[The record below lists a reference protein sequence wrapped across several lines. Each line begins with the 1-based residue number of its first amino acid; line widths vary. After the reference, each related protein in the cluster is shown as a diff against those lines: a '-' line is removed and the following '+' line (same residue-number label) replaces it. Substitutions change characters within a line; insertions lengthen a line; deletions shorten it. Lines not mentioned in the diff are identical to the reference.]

1 MSVGCDV
8 KWWNLSRITISLKHK
23 HRLSGVRR
31 IVSSVKTAMENSN
44 FQFVF
49 ILTTDATN
57 IWIKY
62 FPIRPYGLKPQHQ
75 KINITT
81 YTMLPNIFLKT
92 SWRYHFKGFF
102 SKQFLQQNHLIQK
115 HNKCQNALVWVL
127 NVMCGLCI
135 FVADKIGWCHIY
147 LFFLC
152 YNSLMYLFFT
162 TGVCNMEYFFFRIVT
177 TWIICLSDNE
187 QMLDKLIFQYG
198 LIKPNVNN

>member
-31 IVSSVKTAMENSN
+31 IVSSVKTAMEYSN

-92 SWRYHFKGFF
+92 SWRYHFKGFL

-147 LFFLC
+147 LFFYVITAWC
-152 YNSLMYLFFT
+152 IYFSQQVFVTWNIFFPNSYHLD
-162 TGVCNMEYFFFRIVT
+162 NMSIGQWT
-177 TWIICLSDNE
+177 NAWQTNISIWAN
-187 QMLDKLIFQYG
+187 
-198 LIKPNVNN
+198 